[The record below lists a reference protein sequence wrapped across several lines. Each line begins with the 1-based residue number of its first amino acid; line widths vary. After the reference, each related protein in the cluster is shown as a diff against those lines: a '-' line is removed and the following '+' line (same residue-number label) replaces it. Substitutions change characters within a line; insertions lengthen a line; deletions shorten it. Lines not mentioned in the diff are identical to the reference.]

1 MNRAQLFKNAA
12 VRRYREKVATHV
24 VGALIMVGVSALLL
38 FAFWYSSS
46 SGTPA
51 NYEGKVVDR
60 WADYVETDLGSR
72 PRFRLLIETDD
83 GKRFP
88 VKVDANVYE
97 SARVGM
103 RIRSRAGQV
112 VLIEASQLGK

>member
-1 MNRAQLFKNAA
+1 MNWAQLLKNAG
-12 VRRYREKVATHV
+12 VCRYREKVARHL
-24 VGALIMVGVSALLL
+24 VGALIMAGFSALLV

-51 NYEGKVVDR
+51 DYEGKIIDR
-60 WADYVETDLGSR
+60 WADYVEADLGSR
-72 PRFRLLIETDD
+72 PRFRVLIETAD

-88 VKVDANVYE
+88 VKVEANVYE
-97 SARVGM
+97 SAKVGM

-112 VLIEASQLGK
+112 VLIEGVQPGK